1 MITHRHTTK
10 WIALVM
16 AVAVCLC
23 LAAVACP
30 EQIKALAGETGVSME
45 YETALF
51 NTNEVMQVNILMD
64 EDDWNEMLENAME
77 EEYYSCNVEVN
88 GKTFYNVGIRPK
100 GNTSLSSIANDPT
113 TDRYSFKLEFDHYV
127 EGQTCYG
134 LDKLILNNNYVDATS
149 MKEALIYN
157 MFQYLGADASL
168 YNYAGVSVN
177 GEYWGCYLALEGVE
191 DSFLVRNYG
200 AANGELYKPEG
211 MEMGNGGGGFQGGS
225 GGADLNYTDDE
236 LDSYETIWDG
246 EITESGKKDHK
257 RVVKALKNISE
268 GTDLE
273 DYMDIDNLLRYMAVH
288 IFSVNDDSLSGNMA
302 HNYYL
307 YESNGKLNLIPW
319 DYNLAFGGMG
329 MGNDASSVINS
340 PIDNAFSGTTFFDTL
355 MENEEYHEKYLS
367 YLQQLVDEYINGGG
381 FETFYNRTRSQINS
395 LVESDPTAFYTYEE
409 YEAAAEMLCRVV
421 KLRGESIE
429 GQLDGTIP
437 TTEEEQRSATTLI
450 DASDVNLSVMGT
462 MNNGGGG
469 LGGDDAREAF
479 AGMGE
484 GEMPD
489 NMPQGGPP
497 DMNQGEMPDMA
508 QGGAL
513 GNMGQMPGGGPQG
526 GSADQQSET
535 ETAENNAETENA
547 EAAETEATEESDST
561 ETALMQTVANTAAK
575 DNADVK
581 EDTKT
586 QEAKAGTTT
595 KETEAETKAVEPQTI
610 QESLPQT
617 TSNQTSAQDSVPETA
632 SEQTADQEVADK
644 KTTTQESES
653 ESTFDQTTSQ
663 DNANMPAAP
672 GNFDQNGGG
681 PMGGNGNGNGDDNF
695 APGNM
700 PGGTEAAASTGVS
713 TNLIWF
719 AISLGVLV
727 VALLFAGLFKRRPR
741 RR

>member
-1 MITHRHTTK
+1 MITHRQTTK

-51 NTNEVMQVNILMD
+51 NTDEVMQVNILMD
-64 EDDWNEMLENAME
+64 TDDWNEMLENAME
-77 EEYYSCNVEVN
+77 EEYYSCDVEVN

-134 LDKLILNNNYVDATS
+134 LDKLILNNNYADATS
-149 MKEALIYN
+149 MKEALIYD
-157 MFQYLGADASL
+157 MFRYLGADASL

-177 GEYWGCYLALEGVE
+177 GGYWGCYLALEGVE
-191 DSFLVRNYG
+191 DSFLLRNYG
-200 AANGELYKPEG
+200 AVKGELYKPES
-211 MEMGNGGGGFQGGS
+211 MEMGNGGGSPQSGS

-257 RVVKALKNISE
+257 RVVKALKNISK

-273 DYMDIDNLLRYMAVH
+273 DYMDIDNLLKYMAVH

-307 YESNGKLNLIPW
+307 YESGGKLNLIPW

-329 MGNDASSVINS
+329 MDKDASSVINS
-340 PIDNAFSGTTFFDTL
+340 PIDNAFSGTNFFDTL
-355 MENEEYHEKYLS
+355 MENAEYHEKYLS
-367 YLQQLVDEYINGGG
+367 YIQQLVDEYINGGG
-381 FETFYNRTRSQINS
+381 FESFYNRTRSQIDS

-409 YEAAAEMLCRVV
+409 YEAAAEMLCTVV
-421 KLRGESIE
+421 KLRGESME
-429 GQLDGTIP
+429 GQLNGTIP
-437 TTEEEQRSATTLI
+437 TTEEEQKNADTLI
-450 DASDVNLSVMGT
+450 DASSVDLSVTGG

-469 LGGDDAREAF
+469 PGGDDAKEAF

-484 GEMPD
+484 GEMPG

-497 DMNQGEMPDMA
+497 DRNQGEMPDMS
-508 QGGAL
+508 QGGATD
-513 GNMGQMPGGGPQG
+513 NMGQMPGGDPQG
-526 GSADQQSET
+526 STDQQSET
-535 ETAENNAETENA
+535 ETAENNAETENV
-547 EAAETEATEESDST
+547 EAVET
-561 ETALMQTVANTAAK
+561 ETAENNISTEAGLMQTVASTAEK
-575 DNADVK
+575 DSADVK

-586 QEAKAGTTT
+586 QEAKAGTKTE
-595 KETEAETKAVEPQTI
+595 ETEAETKAVESQM
-610 QESLPQT
+610 
-617 TSNQTSAQDSVPETA
+617 AQDVVPENA
-632 SEQTADQEVADK
+632 SEQTADQEMADK

-653 ESTFDQTTSQ
+653 ESTSDQTTSQ
-663 DNANMPAAP
+663 DNSNMPTAP
-672 GNFDQNGGG
+672 GNFDQNGG
-681 PMGGNGNGNGDDNF
+681 PGNFGQNGDNNF

-700 PGGTEAAASTGVS
+700 FGGTDAAAATGVS
-713 TNLIWF
+713 ANLIWF

-727 VALLFAGLFKRRPR
+727 LALLFAGFFKRRPR

>member
-1 MITHRHTTK
+1 
-10 WIALVM
+10 
-16 AVAVCLC
+16 
-23 LAAVACP
+23 
-30 EQIKALAGETGVSME
+30 ME

-51 NTNEVMQVNILMD
+51 NTDEVMQVNILMD

-77 EEYYSCNVEVN
+77 EEYYSCDVEVN

-134 LDKLILNNNYVDATS
+134 LDKLILNNNYADATS
-149 MKEALIYN
+149 MKEALIYD

-211 MEMGNGGGGFQGGS
+211 MEMGNGGGSPQSGS

-246 EITESGKKDHK
+246 EITESGKNDHK

-329 MGNDASSVINS
+329 VGNDASSVINS
-340 PIDNAFSGTTFFDTL
+340 PIDNAFSGTNFFDTL

-381 FETFYNRTRSQINS
+381 FETFYNRTRSQIDS

-409 YEAAAEMLCRVV
+409 YEAAAEMLCKVV

-429 GQLDGTIP
+429 DQLNGTIP

-450 DASDVNLSVMGT
+450 DASDVDLSVMGT

-469 LGGDDAREAF
+469 PGGDDAREAF

-497 DMNQGEMPDMA
+497 DMNQGEMPDMG
-508 QGGAL
+508 QGGAP

-526 GSADQQSET
+526 GNDQQSET
-535 ETAENNAETENA
+535 ETTENKETENA
-547 EAAETEATEESDST
+547 EAVETETTEESDST

-575 DNADVK
+575 DDADVK
-581 EDTKT
+581 EDTTT

-617 TSNQTSAQDSVPETA
+617 TSNQTSEQDSVPETA
-632 SEQTADQEVADK
+632 SEQTADQAVADK

-653 ESTFDQTTSQ
+653 ESTSDQTTSQ
-663 DNANMPAAP
+663 DNTNMPAAP

-681 PMGGNGNGNGDDNF
+681 PMGGNGNGNGDNNF

-700 PGGTEAAASTGVS
+700 PGGMDATASTGVS
-713 TNLIWF
+713 ANLIWF